1 MDINVKYYQRLY
13 NRGTKLYFKI
23 SEIVDEGKRIMATVD
38 SLLAAN
44 EEVLLIATQS
54 RIMPGGSLTTPDSIF
69 VTTRR
74 VIFENPRLFGLK
86 KDMVDFM
93 FKDLANG
100 LIKKG
105 ILSSEIHLVQR
116 FNGEKVVLP
125 AVSKGVAQ
133 ELFSIIR
140 RGISGDFEQQ
150 QQQHGQQQM
159 VQEDES
165 TKLLRFAE
173 MRDKGII
180 TEEEFQ
186 NVKTKLLGDL

>member
-1 MDINVKYYQRLY
+1 
-13 NRGTKLYFKI
+13 
-23 SEIVDEGKRIMATVD
+23 
-38 SLLAAN
+38 
-44 EEVLLIATQS
+44 
-54 RIMPGGSLTTPDSIF
+54 MPGGSLTTPDSIF

-86 KDMVDFM
+86 KDMIDFM
-93 FKDLANG
+93 FRDLANV

-105 ILSSEIHLVQR
+105 ILSSEIHLVPR
-116 FNGEKVVLP
+116 LNSEKVVLP

-133 ELFSIIR
+133 ELFSTIR

-150 QQQHGQQQM
+150 HQQQGQQQM
-159 VQEDES
+159 VQEDTS

-180 TEEEFQ
+180 TEKEFQ
-186 NVKTKLLGDL
+186 YIKTKLLGDL